1 MKKVMIVM
9 LMLVAFAL
17 GLSTT
22 AEEKL
27 YTKLTVITSVN
38 TEEDYVVGTDFNGND
53 WVFEGC
59 ADWAEGDYCIM
70 VMNTCGTT
78 DITDDVIVTTTYG
91 GWLDGS
97 WGWDGQQSILSY

>member
-1 MKKVMIVM
+1 MKKVLIMM
-9 LMLVAFAL
+9 LVLVAFTL

-27 YTKLTVITSVN
+27 YTKLTVITCVN

-59 ADWAEGDYCIM
+59 ADW
-70 VMNTCGTT
+70 V
-78 DITDDVIVTTTYG
+78 G
-91 GWLDGS
+91 G
-97 WGWDGQQSILSY
+97 